1 MIKAAYNSKQNAP
14 IVPITAYERTAQVHS
29 FNAILSK
36 LANRVLVLQ
45 RRCHFYRPSS
55 FTLAHIKAEVS
66 KTYLLYSVSRE
77 KKTILLFSLLFYFS
91 FTIPCTKWTRTKTTL
106 LYPLNFFVTLFFS
119 TRQITAR
126 YIQVKI
132 NYAHHIIQNCPSFL
146 TCRYHFSCM

>member
-14 IVPITAYERTAQVHS
+14 IVPVTAYERTAQVHS

-45 RRCHFYRPSS
+45 RRCHFCRPSS

-77 KKTILLFSLLFYFS
+77 KKPHYYFPFFFISLLLS
-91 FTIPCTKWTRTKTTL
+91 H
-106 LYPLNFFVTLFFS
+106 V
-119 TRQITAR
+119 
-126 YIQVKI
+126 
-132 NYAHHIIQNCPSFL
+132 QNEQERKQHYCIL
-146 TCRYHFSCM
+146 